1 MTFPTTRRL
10 RQKDHKFRDNM
21 SNSTSKKK
29 AGIQLTTRALAS
41 LAQGLRI
48 RINR

>member
-1 MTFPTTRRL
+1 MEAEAERSQVQ
-10 RQKDHKFRDNM
+10 RQHEQLNLKEKE
-21 SNSTSKKK
+21 

>member
-1 MTFPTTRRL
+1 MEAEAERSQVQ
-10 RQKDHKFRDNM
+10 RQHEQLNLKEKE
-21 SNSTSKKK
+21 
-29 AGIQLTTRALAS
+29 AGIQLTTTRALAS

>member
-1 MTFPTTRRL
+1 MEAEAERSQVQ
-10 RQKDHKFRDNM
+10 RQHEQLNLKEKE
-21 SNSTSKKK
+21 
-29 AGIQLTTRALAS
+29 AGIQLPTRALAS